1 MKRFLAITTVTLAG
15 LLTAC
20 STADNQPPTIDSLE
34 TIAIE
39 EVETEAPSRPFPA
52 DSFYS
57 LLVAEFA
64 VRRNRFDIA
73 LGNYLQQAHE
83 TGDKGVTQRATRLA
97 QFLRADKATL
107 DASQLWIEL
116 EPENLEAQYTNA
128 TMLAK
133 NQRPLEA
140 LKRMVVVLENNGNTN
155 FPAIA
160 ASSLPLPLIT
170 RNLVEGEIDR
180 LITQYP
186 KNVQLL
192 TSKTLLLQQRNE
204 NESALATIQQ
214 AILLDET
221 NSQAY
226 IVEARLLQKLKR
238 FDEAYNRLKM
248 SVEQFPNNHRLRL
261 QYARLLMTRDI
272 SEAQNQFEWLLS
284 KTPQDPAL
292 LLSLALVSK
301 ETDQIDLA
309 NDYLQRLLTTGQRN
323 NDAYFYL
330 GQLAE
335 LTGELQLAIDY
346 YKNIQISNHFINA
359 TNRMISLYLQQGR
372 ETTAKEYLVGL
383 RQQHP
388 QYSIRLYLLESEL
401 LMRNQRYEEG
411 HQLLSEALLI
421 SPNQAGLLYA
431 RSMFSEKLN
440 DFEALKLDLQT
451 IIDQDPDNVIALNA
465 LGYVLANRG
474 ESLDDAYEMI
484 NKAVL
489 SNPENPAFL
498 DSLGWVEYRR
508 GNIIKAEEL
517 LKKAYEAYP
526 DHEVAAHLGEVLWI
540 QNKNEEAIKIWQE
553 ALKRKPDSRII
564 LETIERLGGEITL
577 NN

>member
-170 RNLVEGEIDR
+170 RNLVEDEIDR

-517 LKKAYEAYP
+517 LRKAYEAYP

-553 ALKRKPDSRII
+553 ALKQKPDSRII